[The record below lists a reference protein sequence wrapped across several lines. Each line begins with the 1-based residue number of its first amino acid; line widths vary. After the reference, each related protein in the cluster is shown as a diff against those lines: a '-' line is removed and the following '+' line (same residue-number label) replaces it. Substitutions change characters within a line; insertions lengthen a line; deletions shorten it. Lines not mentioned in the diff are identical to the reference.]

1 MSLQGPNRREPGS
14 DGGVSSEQLKRF
26 GPPAVVGL
34 LALIFILQNLD
45 SVDVEFLW
53 LDFSMPL
60 WLLLVIFAV
69 VGAVVFWGAERR
81 RRVRRTRRAAS

>member
-1 MSLQGPNRREPGS
+1 MSLQGSNGWEEE
-14 DGGVSSEQLKRF
+14 GGDQTSKQLRKF

-53 LDFSMPL
+53 LDFTMPL
-60 WLLLVIFAV
+60 WLLLVVFAV
-69 VGAVVFWGAERR
+69 IGAVVYWGVERR
-81 RRVRRTRRAAS
+81 RRARRAKSAG

>member
-1 MSLQGPNRREPGS
+1 MSLQGSNGWEEE
-14 DGGVSSEQLKRF
+14 GGDRTSKQLKRF

-53 LDFSMPL
+53 LDFTMPL
-60 WLLLVIFAV
+60 WLLLVVFAV
-69 VGAVVFWGAERR
+69 IGAVVYWGVERR
-81 RRVRRTRRAAS
+81 RRARRAKSAG